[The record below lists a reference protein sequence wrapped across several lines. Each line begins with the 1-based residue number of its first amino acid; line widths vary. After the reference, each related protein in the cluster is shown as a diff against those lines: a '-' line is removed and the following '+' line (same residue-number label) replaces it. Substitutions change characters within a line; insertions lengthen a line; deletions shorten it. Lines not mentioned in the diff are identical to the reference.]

1 MTTYTCEKVAIFAI
15 VQWCITITVT
25 TANVFG
31 HEHTAQTYLFFGS
44 ETEMLEALN
53 ALEEKT

>member
-53 ALEEKT
+53 ALEE